1 MSSSSDTEHWDA
13 VYGAKAENEVSWFE
27 ATPERSL
34 ALIARSGVD
43 KSAPIVDVGGGV
55 SRLAD
60 HLLAAGYSDVSV
72 LDISGEAIRRL
83 LGRQPPDSP
92 LHGIAADVTTWR
104 PDRRYRLWHDRAV
117 LHFLVGGD
125 AREAYRRT
133 LLAALAPGGQAII
146 ATFAPTGPERCS
158 GLPVRRYGA
167 VELASFLGADFT
179 PIESLMFDHVTPW
192 GAVQHF
198 HVGRFRRG

>member
-13 VYGAKAENEVSWFE
+13 VYGVKAEDELSWFE
-27 ATPERSL
+27 ASPERSL
-34 ALIARSGVD
+34 DLIARSGVD
-43 KSAPIVDVGGGV
+43 KAAPVIDVGGGV
-55 SRLAD
+55 SRLAE

-72 LDISGEAIRRL
+72 LDISGEAIRQL
-83 LGRQPPDSP
+83 LARQAPDSP
-92 LHGIAADVTTWR
+92 LQGIDADVTTWR

-117 LHFLVGGD
+117 LHFLIAD
-125 AREAYRRT
+125 EAREAYRRT

-167 VELASFLGADFT
+167 SELAAFLGADFK
-179 PIESLMFDHVTPW
+179 PVESLMFDHVTPW

-198 HVGRFRRG
+198 HVGRFRRN